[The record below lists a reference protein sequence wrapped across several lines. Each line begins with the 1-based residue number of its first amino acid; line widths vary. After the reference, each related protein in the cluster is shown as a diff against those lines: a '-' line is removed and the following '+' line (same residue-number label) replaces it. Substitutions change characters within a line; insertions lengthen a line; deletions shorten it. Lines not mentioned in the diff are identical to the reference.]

1 MRLRR
6 VATGHRLLEKAK
18 LFAMR
23 VMSRREPQDVVKT
36 LLYRREF
43 FGKPACSLFHASL
56 RRPSE
61 WTVGEREF
69 MAAYV
74 SRLNE
79 CVF

>member
-1 MRLRR
+1 MRLHK
-6 VATGHRLLEKAK
+6 VATGHRLPEKLK
-18 LFAMR
+18 LVAMR
-23 VMSRREPQDVVKT
+23 VISRREPPDVIKT

-43 FGKPACSLFHASL
+43 FGQPANRLFQACL
-56 RRPSE
+56 RGPSE

-74 SRLNE
+74 SRLNQ